1 MNKEEIVE
9 DRTDRPSPPDGSEAR
24 VIEIDHYSEEAPL
37 TYLFGDSARVKIIAA
52 FVAERGND
60 ISVSDISRL
69 AGVARST
76 VYNHLNALE
85 DLGVIEHTRDIENG
99 HSSLYEL
106 NESEE
111 VAEMCHKLD
120 ATVLN
125 TLTES
130 NKFE

>member
-1 MNKEEIVE
+1 MNEREVIE
-9 DRTDRPSPPDGSEAR
+9 DRKDRPSPPDGSEAR

-76 VYNHLNALE
+76 VYNHLSALE
-85 DLGVIEHTRDIENG
+85 DLGLIKHTRDIENG

-111 VAEMCHKLD
+111 VANLCRKLD
-120 ATVLN
+120 ATVLD
-125 TLTES
+125 TLTAS
-130 NKFE
+130 DKFE